1 MPQTNITF
9 DNTSLANFNQ
19 SLQIGDTLY
28 YTNMI
33 NQVPSGGILGEVA
46 NLYTP
51 EGSSQTGS
59 NVVEIGIVSSIF
71 HTTTQTIVICQSDN
85 YIVVPLDN
93 YYIFFSKENQVN
105 ISDLKGYY
113 GEVKFVNDSN
123 GPAELYAISCDVTES
138 SK

>member
-33 NQVPSGGILGEVA
+33 NQNPNTFVGDFLS
-46 NLYTP
+46 LYTP
-51 EGSSQTGS
+51 EGSFQTGS

>member
-1 MPQTNITF
+1 MAQTNITF
-9 DNTSLANFNQ
+9 NNTSLANFNQ

-33 NQVPSGGILGEVA
+33 NQDTGLDAILGA
-46 NLYTP
+46 IFSP
-51 EGSSQTGS
+51 EWSFQTGS
-59 NVVEIGIVSSIF
+59 NIVEIGIVSNIF
-71 HTTTQTIVICQSDN
+71 HTTTQTVVICQSDN
-85 YIVVPLDN
+85 YIVKPLDN

-123 GPAELYAISCDVTES
+123 RPAELYAISCDVTES